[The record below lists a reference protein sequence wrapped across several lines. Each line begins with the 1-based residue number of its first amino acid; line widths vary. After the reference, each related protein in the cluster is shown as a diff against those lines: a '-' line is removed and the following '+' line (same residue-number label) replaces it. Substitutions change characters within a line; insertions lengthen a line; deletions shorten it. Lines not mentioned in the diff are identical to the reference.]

1 MTIKWDLDV
10 IAEAMLS
17 TCKPGL
23 LPACSMISS
32 TGSGMLVHIWF
43 GFFSAAFIA
52 ALYQWLIL
60 DRGDIFSV
68 LVQST
73 FDMAS
78 LSVEIAIG
86 LIGVLC
92 LWLGLFKIAE
102 NAGLIQVLSKALE
115 PLFLKLMPGVPK
127 GHAAHGSMT
136 MNIAANMLGL
146 DNAATPMGLRAM
158 QDLQEINHQP
168 DTASNAQILFLVIN
182 TSSVTLL
189 PVTIFLYRAQQ
200 GSVDPTAVFIPI
212 LLATSASTLT
222 GLIAVAFVQKINLF
236 DRIILGYFAG
246 FAFLLA
252 ALGSWLVSLPAEQ
265 MSSSSSL
272 LGNLIL
278 FSVIMLFLG
287 RGWFKRNN
295 IYEDFIEGAKQG
307 FEVAIKLIPYLIA
320 MLVAIGLLRGSGV
333 LDGFVWMLEAFFSI
347 LGFNTD
353 FVQALPTALMKPL
366 SGSGA
371 RAMMLETMD
380 SFGVDSFAATVSSI
394 MQGSTE
400 TTFYV
405 LAVYFGSVGIR
416 HVRHAIACALLADLA
431 GITAAIM
438 AGYWFFY

>member
-1 MTIKWDLDV
+1 M
-10 IAEAMLS
+10 
-17 TCKPGL
+17 
-23 LPACSMISS
+23 
-32 TGSGMLVHIWF
+32 
-43 GFFSAAFIA
+43 
-52 ALYQWLIL
+52 
-60 DRGDIFSV
+60 
-68 LVQST
+68 
-73 FDMAS
+73 
-78 LSVEIAIG
+78 
-86 LIGVLC
+86 
-92 LWLGLFKIAE
+92 
-102 NAGLIQVLSKALE
+102 
-115 PLFLKLMPGVPK
+115 
-127 GHAAHGSMT
+127 
-136 MNIAANMLGL
+136 
-146 DNAATPMGLRAM
+146 
-158 QDLQEINHQP
+158 
-168 DTASNAQILFLVIN
+168 
-182 TSSVTLL
+182 
-189 PVTIFLYRAQQ
+189 
-200 GSVDPTAVFIPI
+200 
-212 LLATSASTLT
+212 
-222 GLIAVAFVQKINLF
+222 AVAFVRKINLF
-236 DRIILGYFAG
+236 DKVVPGYFAG
-246 FAFLLA
+246 FAILLA

-287 RGWFKRNN
+287 RGWFRKNN

-333 LDGFVWMLEAFFSI
+333 LDGFVWVLETIFST

-380 SFGVDSFAATVSSI
+380 TFGVDSFAATVSAI

-400 TTFYV
+400 TTFYA

-431 GITAAIM
+431 GITAAIL